1 MYEGKNMGTRTGRG
15 NGMLQAGGGME
26 EEEKEEEGKTGT

>member
-1 MYEGKNMGTRTGRG
+1 MYEGKNMGTSTGRG